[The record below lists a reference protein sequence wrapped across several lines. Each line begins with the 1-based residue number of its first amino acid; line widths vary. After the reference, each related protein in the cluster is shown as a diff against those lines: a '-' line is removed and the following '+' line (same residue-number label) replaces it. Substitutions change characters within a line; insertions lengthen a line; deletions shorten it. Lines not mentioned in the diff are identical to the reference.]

1 MTQHHFIRL
10 FMCGAL
16 LLAPLVAAAC
26 DVPAKLKHEYVS
38 KQEGGYDEV
47 LAELRDPACLG
58 DKANDAANPTVAE
71 FDKLT
76 PDQARDSA
84 ARLIAAQAALAS
96 LVEYARNRSVG
107 IQRDAWLALSLELT
121 RARSQITAAAAERD
135 AQLMQA
141 SFATALPR
149 ANWERLTNETQG
161 ALRLDGQTFK
171 LLAPTG
177 CKKADTSCPAFDSQI
192 NLVRVFNLVGRL
204 RGYLQ
209 FDSLATIHADVNLQ
223 KDRWT
228 AYRTKGKP
236 LYFWEVW
243 LNGATMGDEL
253 CPRDPGTGI
262 QRGFCATP
270 SSQWVLLH
278 PEPVAAFN
286 RKATQ
291 ASELN
296 AALLIELVGYHRWKW
311 GEGSSEM
318 RGRIG
323 GSLAAAYL
331 QHGGGRK
338 WGYGPSFTWGEGSS
352 LAVVRAPGGK
362 WSVLLNLSL
371 AGDYYGR
378 KERYENYLKA
388 LKKPDFSELF

>member
-1 MTQHHFIRL
+1 MTQHRFARL
-10 FMCGAL
+10 FICVAL

-26 DVPAKLKHEYVS
+26 DVPAKLKQEYVS

-58 DKANDAANPTVAE
+58 DQKNDAANPLVAE
-71 FDKLT
+71 FNALT

-84 ARLIAAQAALAS
+84 ARLRAAQAALTS
-96 LVEYARNRSVG
+96 LADYARNRSVG
-107 IQRDAWLALSLELT
+107 TQRDTWLSLSLELT
-121 RARSQITAAAAERD
+121 RTSSQITAAAMARN
-135 AQLMQA
+135 ARLMQA
-141 SFATALPR
+141 SFATAFPR
-149 ANWERLTNETQG
+149 ANWERLVNETQG
-161 ALRLDGQTFK
+161 AVRFDDQIFK

-177 CKKADTSCPAFDSQI
+177 CKQTDIACPAFDSQI

-204 RGYLQ
+204 RSYLQ

-223 KDRWT
+223 NDRWT

-243 LNGATMGDEL
+243 LNGATMGDDD
-253 CPRDPGTGI
+253 CPRDAGTGI

-270 SSQWVLLH
+270 SSQWVLFH
-278 PEPVAAFN
+278 PEPVLAFN

-296 AALLIELVGYHRWKW
+296 AALLIELVGYHRWEW
-311 GEGSSEM
+311 GVGSAEM
-318 RGRIG
+318 KGRIG

-331 QHGGGRK
+331 QHGEGRK

-378 KERYENYLKA
+378 KEKYENYLKA
-388 LKKPDFSELF
+388 LKKPELSALF

>member
-331 QHGGGRK
+331 QHGEGRK